1 MMDGFGWVFPYGPEN
16 QFVPFFLY
24 KKKSKQRSEIE
35 IPLSEAIRASL
46 PVLSMSLWIIKLN
59 V

>member
-1 MMDGFGWVFPYGPEN
+1 MMDGFGWVFPYGREN

-24 KKKSKQRSEIE
+24 KKKSEIE